1 MRPAK
6 MTPAHHTGLPAEL
19 VCSNSLKGE
28 GLTNA
33 AGLLKEEMRRAGS
46 VIMAAAERCRLP
58 AGAALAVDRDAFS
71 NAVADILEST
81 GLIEIVQDEVTDI
94 PAEGGGPTIIATG
107 PLTSESLARNL
118 VAFLG
123 EDSLAFYDA
132 AAPIVE
138 VSTVDP
144 AYSFRASRYGKGGG
158 DYINCPLTKEEY
170 ELFHRELT
178 AAAQHPAKP
187 FEQGLFFEGCLPVEE
202 LARRGPDTLRYGPMK
217 PVGLTDPATGWRPYA
232 VLQLRQDD
240 AAGTLYNL
248 VGFQTNLRWGEQKR
262 VFSLVPAL
270 REATFVRYGVMHR
283 NTYVSSPRVLQPTL
297 ATRRRP
303 DLFLAGQLTGVE
315 GYVESAAMGLL
326 AGINAARMAL
336 GAAPLVAPPETMHGA
351 LVHYI
356 TAADPARFQP
366 MNANFGLLPPVPSSV
381 VSKLAAAKTQAA
393 QAQVSSPLNGPTAGA
408 AAGLAAAGAA
418 PQPAPQRVRR
428 NRRRSPTRRNRKP
441 LIQEAKSLRA
451 LSTWDDFI
459 ENYEL
464 LSGRLQFNMVK

>member
-1 MRPAK
+1 

-33 AGLLKEEMRRAGS
+33 AGLLKEEMRHVGS
-46 VIMAAAERCRLP
+46 VIMSAAERCRLP
-58 AGAALAVDRDAFS
+58 AGAALAVDRDSFS
-71 NAVADILEST
+71 LAVAGLLEST
-81 GLIEIVQDEVTDI
+81 GLIEVIQEEVTAI
-94 PAEGGGPTIIATG
+94 PPGDGPGSVIIATG
-107 PLTSESLARNL
+107 PLTSDSLAEDL
-118 VAFLG
+118 AAFIG

-132 AAPIVE
+132 AAPIVD

-144 AYSFRASRYGKGGG
+144 AHAFRASRYGKGGG

-170 ELFHRELT
+170 ELFYRELI

-187 FEQGLFFEGCLPVEE
+187 FEHGLFFEGCLPVEE

-217 PVGLTDPATGWRPYA
+217 PVGLTDPTTGRRPYA
-232 VLQLRQDD
+232 VIQLRQDD

-262 VFSLVPAL
+262 VFSLIPAL
-270 REATFVRYGVMHR
+270 RNASFVRYGVMHR

-303 DLFLAGQLTGVE
+303 DLFLAGQITGVE

-326 AGINAARMAL
+326 AGINAARLVL
-336 GAAPLVAPPETMHGA
+336 GAEAVVAPPETMHGA
-351 LVHYI
+351 LVRYI
-356 TAADPARFQP
+356 TTADPGLFQP

-381 VSKLAAAKTQAA
+381 VSKLAAAKAQAA
-393 QAQVSSPLNGPTAGA
+393 LEGEATPP
-408 AAGLAAAGAA
+408 AAGETADPHRHG
-418 PQPAPQRVRR
+418 RR
-428 NRRRSPTRRNRKP
+428 SRRRRSATRRLRKP